1 MRQFVKRYGQ
11 WIVGTCVL
19 LIIGTM
25 WLLRRQTIPDIAA
38 RLDTQERPV
47 IVWGVKADTNLFG
60 WYDIETDSL
69 QGFDIDLARALT
81 AEITGGRGE
90 AQFVEVT
97 AKTRIP
103 LLKNGVVDAV
113 LATMTITEARKK
125 VVSFTDV
132 YFHAGQS
139 LLVAEHSEIN
149 GLADLQLGHRILALK
164 GATSAQKIRELAP
177 QATVLEMENYGEAF
191 IALQSHQG
199 DALTTDNAILLGIM
213 AQNPGYRLAGMPF
226 TEEPFGIAT
235 DHHQEAF
242 VAQLNQA
249 LVTLRANGIY
259 DALYDKWFGPY
270 LESEG
275 SR

>member
-113 LATMTITEARKK
+113 LATMTITSASSGFRSPGSLPIGVSMARRSSSESSWLPGR
-125 VVSFTDV
+125 SFS
-132 YFHAGQS
+132 G
-139 LLVAEHSEIN
+139 
-149 GLADLQLGHRILALK
+149 
-164 GATSAQKIRELAP
+164 
-177 QATVLEMENYGEAF
+177 
-191 IALQSHQG
+191 
-199 DALTTDNAILLGIM
+199 
-213 AQNPGYRLAGMPF
+213 
-226 TEEPFGIAT
+226 
-235 DHHQEAF
+235 
-242 VAQLNQA
+242 
-249 LVTLRANGIY
+249 
-259 DALYDKWFGPY
+259 W
-270 LESEG
+270 
-275 SR
+275 